1 MVFFRGT
8 MNQQRSTPRRNK
20 MPMRTN
26 SNFGGG
32 FALNPSLRNLSTVMQ
47 PRSTNQVSQYGRP
60 IYNKDGE
67 SYSEKTI
74 TEPINGKFY
83 NIPTVGANGNILSK
97 EQAIQSV
104 IGQDGKIIDPITGT
118 PLQGYA
124 DLNNAVGAAKNRSQ
138 SINISPAN
146 NMGLAQG
153 MIGNIIP
160 EQDGAALA
168 KQQLG
173 EPTMIT
179 QNIDGQRVLSDDEQA
194 TIDNAA
200 LQERLKN
207 RYDAPNYTK
216 GQKIAA
222 IAGVLGDV
230 FSAPGDRNKTATIM
244 QTIEAQ
250 RAGDMKRQQAR
261 LADEQNTALVD
272 GLIVSGQVKPEMRE
286 LFIARPDLI
295 GELGLQK
302 VVEGGEG
309 FQLEKQSIIAGIK
322 KTEATISDMI
332 TNSLR
337 KDAEFQQGIL
347 ENDQDYDIRLR
358 TIANQEAR
366 TAIEN
371 AGLDETIRK
380 NKASEQKDRNK
391 KPEINFKDEQSLRKE
406 YASQTKEFPKVRDAY
421 LRIQASSDGTA
432 ASDLSLIFNYMKV
445 LDPGSTVREGEFA
458 NAQNAAGVGTRI
470 GNLYNQMIKGTR
482 LSDEQRKEFLSTARN
497 LYGEQEKTY
506 QNTVTS
512 YRELATAYGLDPER
526 SVPLSRVVKD
536 ANFGDFSQEQDD
548 QPNVFGD

>member
-1 MVFFRGT
+1 MFRR
-8 MNQQRSTPRRNK
+8 MNNQQRGLPRRNQ
-20 MPMRTN
+20 MPMRTGG
-26 SNFGGG
+26 NFGGG
-32 FALNPSLRNLSTVMQ
+32 FALNPALRNLSTVMQ
-47 PRSTNQVSQYGRP
+47 PRFKGQGV
-60 IYNKDGE
+60 
-67 SYSEKTI
+67 
-74 TEPINGKFY
+74 TEADP
-83 NIPTVGANGNILSK
+83 
-97 EQAIQSV
+97 
-104 IGQDGKIIDPITGT
+104 DII
-118 PLQGYA
+118 
-124 DLNNAVGAAKNRSQ
+124 
-138 SINISPAN
+138 
-146 NMGLAQG
+146 
-153 MIGNIIP
+153 
-160 EQDGAALA
+160 AALEVPGGGTFIGA
-168 KQQLG
+168 GGRKTTVEPGYIAPPSPNNTGRAVIREG
-173 EPTMIT
+173 EGTFSPNNTGRAVIRE
-179 QNIDGQRVLSDDEQA
+179 GEQS

-200 LQERLKN
+200 LQERLKG
-207 RYDAPNYTK
+207 RYDAPGYTK

-272 GLIVSGQVKPEMRE
+272 GLIDSGQVKPEMRE

-380 NKASEQKDRNK
+380 NKASQQKDRNK

-526 SVPLSRVVKD
+526 SVPMSRVVKD
-536 ANFGDFSQEQDD
+536 ANDD

>member
-1 MVFFRGT
+1 MFRR
-8 MNQQRSTPRRNK
+8 MNNQQRGLPRRNQ
-20 MPMRTN
+20 MPMRTGG
-26 SNFGGG
+26 NFGGG
-32 FALNPSLRNLSTVMQ
+32 FALNPALRNLSTVMQ
-47 PRSTNQVSQYGRP
+47 PRFKGQGDIETNP
-60 IYNKDGE
+60 D
-67 SYSEKTI
+67 
-74 TEPINGKFY
+74 
-83 NIPTVGANGNILSK
+83 
-97 EQAIQSV
+97 
-104 IGQDGKIIDPITGT
+104 II
-118 PLQGYA
+118 
-124 DLNNAVGAAKNRSQ
+124 
-138 SINISPAN
+138 
-146 NMGLAQG
+146 
-153 MIGNIIP
+153 
-160 EQDGAALA
+160 AALEVPGGGTFIGA
-168 KQQLG
+168 GGRKTTVEPGYIAPPSPNNTGRAVIREG
-173 EPTMIT
+173 EGTFSPNNTGRAVIRE
-179 QNIDGQRVLSDDEQA
+179 GEQS

-200 LQERLKN
+200 LQERLKG
-207 RYDAPNYTK
+207 RYDAPGYTK

-272 GLIVSGQVKPEMRE
+272 GLIDSGQVKPEMRE

-380 NKASEQKDRNK
+380 NKASQQKDRNK

-526 SVPLSRVVKD
+526 SVPMSRVVKD
-536 ANFGDFSQEQDD
+536 ANDD